1 MACKIITTE
10 EQLKKYVD
18 GLRKGGVGKVALDME
33 GDQGMFHY
41 RYAIS
46 ILQCFDG
53 AEGVIIDVVKMGGGN
68 ETLREFLTTPDIVKV
83 MFSCGNDVFM
93 AQNVLGCTIAPVYDI
108 AVAQKLLEM
117 PINLTAYLNID
128 KDKKDS
134 FQRANWLAR
143 PIRPELLEYA
153 INDVLKLL
161 DIERDLAA
169 RLTKKG
175 VYDNYIR
182 GSAAIS
188 EKEFNA
194 NPHTLFNAKFPGYS
208 RLPWEKK
215 RLAAGL
221 WIFRELLG
229 EKFDC
234 PVGYLLSKKALAS
247 VLNSEKEIV
256 AALEWEINRCRKPQK
271 RLNIA
276 LVRDLFDRA
285 MKSPHIPLK
294 PPVKRRHSHT
304 HNQHSSGSRA
314 DKV

>member
-1 MACKIITTE
+1 MACKILTTE
-10 EQLKKYVD
+10 EQLKEYVD
-18 GLRKGGVGKVALDME
+18 GLRGRGVRKAALDME

-41 RYAIS
+41 RYAVS

-53 AEGVIIDVVKMGGGN
+53 SEGVIIDVAKMGGGGN
-68 ETLREFLTTPDIVKV
+68 DTLREFLTAPDIVKV

-93 AQNVLGCTIAPVYDI
+93 AQNVLGCTIAPIYDI
-108 AVAQKLLEM
+108 AGAQKLLEM

-134 FQRANWLAR
+134 FQRANWLTR
-143 PIRPELLEYA
+143 PIKPELLEYA

-175 VYDNYIR
+175 LYDNYIS

-188 EKEFNA
+188 EKGFNV
-194 NPHTLFNAKFPGYS
+194 NPHTLFSAKFPGYS

-234 PVGYLLSKKALAS
+234 PVGYLLPKKALAS
-247 VLNSEKEIV
+247 ILNSDKEIV

-285 MKSPHIPLK
+285 MRSPHIPLK
-294 PPVKRRHSHT
+294 PVVKRRH
-304 HNQHSSGSRA
+304 QHR
-314 DKV
+314 V

>member
-1 MACKIITTE
+1 MAYTIITTE
-10 EQLKKYVD
+10 KQLKEYVD
-18 GLRKGGVGKVALDME
+18 NLRKNGIRKIALDME

-53 AEGVIIDVVKMGGGN
+53 ENGVIIDVLKMGGN
-68 ETLREFLTTPDIVKV
+68 DTLREFLTAQDIVKV
-83 MFSCGNDVFM
+83 MFSCGNDIYM
-93 AQNVLGCTIAPVYDI
+93 AQNVLDCTIAPVNDI

-117 PINLTAYLNID
+117 PINLANYLNID
-128 KDKKDS
+128 KDKKDR

-161 DIERDLAA
+161 DIERDLTA
-169 RLTKKG
+169 RLTRKKG
-175 VYDNYIR
+175 LYDNYIR

-188 EKEFNA
+188 EKAFNV
-194 NPHTLFNAKFPGYS
+194 NPHTLFMTKFPGYV

-234 PVGYLLSKKALAS
+234 PVGYLLPKKTLAS
-247 VLNSEKEIV
+247 ILNGGEELVS
-256 AALEWEINRCRKPQK
+256 ALEREINRGRKQHK

-276 LVRDLFDRA
+276 LIRELFDRA
-285 MKSPHIPLK
+285 MQSPHIPQK
-294 PPVKRRHSHT
+294 PTIKRRH
-304 HNQHSSGSRA
+304 QHVQLSL
-314 DKV
+314 DLQDDTK